1 MHRSNGEGPMT
12 DDDVDARIEALETRL
27 AYQDR
32 TIEDLD
38 KAVTT
43 QWSEIE
49 TLRREVKR
57 LTERL
62 QQAEDR
68 STGPQVPDPPPPHY

>member
-1 MHRSNGEGPMT
+1 MADDLGER
-12 DDDVDARIEALETRL
+12 VEALEARI

-38 KAVTT
+38 KALTA
-43 QWSEIE
+43 QWAQIDAL
-49 TLRREVKR
+49 TREVAR
-57 LTERL
+57 LADRL

-68 STGPQVPDPPPPHY
+68 RGDDLLPEPPPPHY

>member
-1 MHRSNGEGPMT
+1 M
-12 DDDVDARIEALETRL
+12 DDDLAERVATLEARV

-38 KAVTT
+38 KAATA
-43 QWSEIE
+43 QWAQIDAL
-49 TLRREVKR
+49 TREVAR
-57 LTERL
+57 LAERL

-68 STGPQVPDPPPPHY
+68 RGEFVPEPPPPHY

>member
-1 MHRSNGEGPMT
+1 MN
-12 DDDVDARIEALETRL
+12 DDLAERVATLEARI

-38 KAVTT
+38 KAVAT
-43 QWSEIE
+43 QWAQVDAL
-49 TLRREVKR
+49 TREVTR
-57 LTERL
+57 LAERV

-68 STGPQVPDPPPPHY
+68 RGEILPEPPPPHY